1 MKYKIVVD
9 SCCELPDPYKKEER
23 FQRIPLGLEVGDY
36 RILDDDSFDQKE
48 FLEKVAAYPQCPK
61 SSCPSP
67 ERFMEAYHCEAE
79 EVYVVTLSSHLSGS
93 YNSAE
98 LGRNLYHEKYGGKK
112 IHVVDSES
120 ASCGETQLAMRIMQ
134 YKEAGLSFE
143 ETVEK
148 ILTAAKRLFLE
159 KGYERTTIQDI
170 VDQLGGLTKGAV
182 YHHFKS
188 KEEIMD
194 ALGDGYKKACMELC
208 VNAANCGIAWAHYWR
223 GDEGFEWAIVDSKEI
238 IPVMSR
244 KLKRKL
250 LGVSQKTLDSYGAV
264 SPQTAMAMARRAR
277 VKSGADIAISVTG
290 NAGPEPSEGKPVGL
304 VYVGLDCDRCTTA
317 QELHI
322 QTMAHDGREYIREMA
337 ASRALYLA
345 LQAAKQLIK

>member
-148 ILTAAKRLFLE
+148 IEVFKRRMKTYFVLDNLETLRKNGRLTGVK
-159 KGYERTTIQDI
+159 
-170 VDQLGGLTKGAV
+170 
-182 YHHFKS
+182 
-188 KEEIMD
+188 
-194 ALGDGYKKACMELC
+194 ALVASTLNIK
-208 VNAANCGIAWAHYWR
+208 
-223 GDEGFEWAIVDSKEI
+223 
-238 IPVMSR
+238 PVMIGNLGMIEQ
-244 KLKRKL
+244 KGQAIGINKALAKMADNLVADVAHPEKR
-250 LGVSQKTLDSYGAV
+250 TLMISHCNCPQRAEYMRSLMEKRASYKNV
-264 SPQTAMAMARRAR
+264 VILDTA
-277 VKSGADIAISVTG
+277 GISSMYANDGGIIVT
-290 NAGPEPSEGKPVGL
+290 L
-304 VYVGLDCDRCTTA
+304 
-317 QELHI
+317 
-322 QTMAHDGREYIREMA
+322 
-337 ASRALYLA
+337 
-345 LQAAKQLIK
+345 